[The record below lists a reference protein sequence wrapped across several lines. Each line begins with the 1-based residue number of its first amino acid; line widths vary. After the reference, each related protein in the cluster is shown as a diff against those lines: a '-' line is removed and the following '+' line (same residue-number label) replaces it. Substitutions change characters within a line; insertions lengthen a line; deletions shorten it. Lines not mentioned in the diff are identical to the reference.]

1 MDQQPDPNS
10 GRNSG
15 LNSSKH
21 ANSGKY
27 APEDLFDDR
36 MGEPGAKVPKATDV
50 TWREMI
56 AIVSLAALLVL
67 AIFTL
72 HNEPRLN
79 PTVNI
84 SKAARVP
91 PDNAAQK
98 GGSDRDELVR
108 CSDPRY
114 AHEKC

>member
-1 MDQQPDPNS
+1 MDQRPDLDS
-10 GRNSG
+10 GR
-15 LNSSKH
+15 
-21 ANSGKY
+21 Y
-27 APEDLFDDR
+27 TPDDLFDDR
-36 MGEPGAKVPKATDV
+36 LGEPGARIPKATDV

-56 AIVSLAALLVL
+56 AMVSLAVLLVL
-67 AIFTL
+67 AIFAL

-91 PDNAAQK
+91 TDDAARPAAPD
-98 GGSDRDELVR
+98 GDGLVR

>member
-10 GRNSG
+10 GLNSG
-15 LNSSKH
+15 KH
-21 ANSGKY
+21 ANSRNY

-36 MGEPGAKVPKATDV
+36 MGEPGAKIPKATDV

-56 AIVSLAALLVL
+56 AMVSLAALLVL

-91 PDNAAQK
+91 PGDAAQK

-114 AHEKC
+114 AYEKC

>member
-1 MDQQPDPNS
+1 MDQRPDLDS
-10 GRNSG
+10 GR
-15 LNSSKH
+15 
-21 ANSGKY
+21 Y
-27 APEDLFDDR
+27 TPDDLFDDR
-36 MGEPGAKVPKATDV
+36 LGEPGARIPKATDV

-56 AIVSLAALLVL
+56 AMVSLAVLLVL
-67 AIFTL
+67 AIFAL

-91 PDNAAQK
+91 SDDAARL
-98 GGSDRDELVR
+98 GASDRDELVR